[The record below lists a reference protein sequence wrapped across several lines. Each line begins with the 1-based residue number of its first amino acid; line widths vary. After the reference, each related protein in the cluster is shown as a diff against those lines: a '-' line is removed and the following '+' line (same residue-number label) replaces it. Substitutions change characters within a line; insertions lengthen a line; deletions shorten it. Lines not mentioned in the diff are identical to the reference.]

1 MLNFKVLIIE
11 DEAIIAENIS
21 ITLSN
26 LGYGVAGV
34 CYNVSQA
41 IEAMQKI
48 VFDIALVDIYLKEAD
63 AGFGVAQLLQ
73 QQHKPFIFLTA
84 FTDTDTITKAATYNP
99 SCYLTKPVNA
109 TNLFSALQVA
119 FFKQEKMEGT
129 LSDYFFIKQGK
140 HIKRI
145 AWKTIAV
152 IESERNYVAFKS
164 AEILSFAPSGYLV
177 RSTLQQAINQL
188 IPQAYRHHFIQINR
202 STFINKYAIL
212 QITGT
217 VVNTTVG
224 SFMLQD
230 VFRKFLNKELNIL

>member
-1 MLNFKVLIIE
+1 MKSILVIDDNRDIRENTAEILDLAGYKTFT
-11 DEAIIAENIS
+11 AENGKKGVDLAIKERPDV
-21 ITLSN
+21 IICDIMMPELD
-26 LGYGVAGV
+26 GYGV
-34 CYNVSQA
+34 
-41 IEAMQKI
+41 
-48 VFDIALVDIYLKEAD
+48 LHLLKKNTET
-63 AGFGVAQLLQ
+63 QEI
-73 QQHKPFIFLTA
+73 PFIFLTA